1 MPVPPMRAAWQSVGL
16 ATILND
22 AYNSNPGSARAALE
36 MLAAAQTSQR
46 VAILGTMRELGPH
59 SARYHDDVARAAV
72 SSSADIIAGIGEF
85 HDALHRVAP
94 NDPRVVTARDVDD
107 LWPLL
112 SPRLA
117 PDATILL
124 KASRGV
130 KLERILPDIT
140 TWAAP

>member
-1 MPVPPMRAAWQSVGL
+1 
-16 ATILND
+16 
-22 AYNSNPGSARAALE
+22 LE

-59 SARYHDDVARAAV
+59 TAQYHDDIARSAL
-72 SSSADIIAGIGEF
+72 SSPAHIIAGIGEF
-85 HDALHRVAP
+85 RDALRRVAP
-94 NDPRVVTARDVDD
+94 DDPRVVTAHDVDE

-112 SPRLA
+112 SPRLV

-130 KLERILPDIT
+130 KLERILSNIT
-140 TWAAP
+140 TWAAQ